1 MSPLTMPRT
10 LRTIGPIA
18 ARFFTAVF
26 ATASLLTAQSA
37 GAAEKSTPQTEI
49 EAGYSQEH
57 LSNNSPDWRNIFVE
71 GSHKFK
77 DRNTLYGGLR
87 ETQRFGLKDNEVY
100 GGLYYPL
107 AATWTGI
114 MDGNLSPTHEVL
126 ARYGLGGQV
135 QKILPY
141 GLVAGVGFRH
151 NEYTLSAANVRTF
164 QLERYW
170 GDFRG
175 AYTLYSGKPEGG
187 GSAPAHRF
195 QFGYYYGDANSLGLA
210 FTTGREVENIGP
222 PKGLLAT
229 DVRSWSLAGRHWF
242 ARDWAMTYEALT
254 HRQGDLYRR
263 EGLRLGLRYRF

>member
-1 MSPLTMPRT
+1 MHCTNRT
-10 LRTIGPIA
+10 TSPIA
-18 ARFFTAVF
+18 TGFIAVVF
-26 ATASLLTAQSA
+26 ATLALLAVQSA
-37 GAAEKSTPQTEI
+37 GAADKNTPQTEI
-49 EAGYSQEH
+49 EAGYGLER
-57 LSNNSPDWRNIFVE
+57 LSNNSPNWRNIFVE

-87 ETQRFGLKDNEVY
+87 ETQRFSLKDHEVY

-107 AATWTGI
+107 ASTWTGI
-114 MDGNLSPTHEVL
+114 IDGNLSPTHEVL
-126 ARYGLGGQV
+126 ARYGLGAQV

-151 NEYTLSAANVRTF
+151 NEFSQSASNVRTF

-195 QFGYYYGDANSLGLA
+195 QIGYYYGNANSLGLA
-210 FTTGREVENIGP
+210 YTTGREVENVGP
-222 PKGLLAT
+222 PQGLLTT
-229 DVRSWSLAGRHWF
+229 DVRSWSISGRHWF
-242 ARDWAMTYEALT
+242 ARDWAMTYEALA